1 MTHRKLKKQII
12 YSLYLTGII
21 LIITGF
27 LAFRKLLTPAPQ
39 TNNEYVSKTVFEEPL
54 PVVVEQQ
61 PEPIQSILNPYIDP
75 EVTITKNYYDYSSD
89 EETQKQSLIYYDG
102 SYIPST
108 GLTYKGKSTFDVV
121 SILNGTVQSIRNDDL
136 LGNIIEIK
144 HDNEIVSVYQSLSE
158 ILVQENEIVSQ
169 GQVIGKSGNSNIDVE
184 SGDHL
189 YFELNVRNQTVN
201 PSNYIG
207 KSIDQI

>member
-1 MTHRKLKKQII
+1 M
-12 YSLYLTGII
+12 
-21 LIITGF
+21 
-27 LAFRKLLTPAPQ
+27 
-39 TNNEYVSKTVFEEPL
+39 
-54 PVVVEQQ
+54 VEQQ

>member
-12 YSLYLTGII
+12 YCLYLVGFT
-21 LIITGF
+21 LIITGVF
-27 LAFRKLLTPAPQ
+27 TLQNAMTPKLEDS
-39 TNNEYVSKTVFEEPL
+39 NNYVSKTIFEEPL

-61 PEPIQSILNPYIDP
+61 PEPVESIINPYYDSKVI
-75 EVTITKNYYDYSSD
+75 ITKNYYDYSAD
-89 EETQKQSLIYYDG
+89 EETQKNSLIYYDG

-108 GLTYKGKSTFDVV
+108 GLTYKGTTTFDIV
-121 SILNGTVQSIRNDDL
+121 SILSGTVQSIKQDDL
-136 LGNIIEIK
+136 LGKIIEIK

-158 ILVQENEIVSQ
+158 ILVQENEVISQ
-169 GQVIGKSGNSNIDVE
+169 GQVIGKSGNSNIDVN

-189 YFELNVRNQTVN
+189 YFELNVHSKIVN
-201 PSNYIG
+201 PSSYIG